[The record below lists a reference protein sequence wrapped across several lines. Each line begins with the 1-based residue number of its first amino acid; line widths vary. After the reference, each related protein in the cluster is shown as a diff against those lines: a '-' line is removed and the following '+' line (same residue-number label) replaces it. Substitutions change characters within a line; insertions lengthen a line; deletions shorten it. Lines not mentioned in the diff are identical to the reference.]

1 MFDNT
6 PLYPLLSFHGIPPFP
21 ATVPSEA
28 NGKVMGKLPVGNVGE
43 SRSGKFAQRALRRT
57 RKERAEVNVLS
68 ARCLKFEIVFYA
80 AFFVM
85 MILFR
90 CGGVAGVFAAEA
102 LQPFASFTTR
112 EVDIDIEDGEI
123 EVLASFTL
131 GPGSNGLNIPQEAVT
146 LQVTGGTAAYSV
158 TMPSGSFKM
167 SKNGEFNFLGT
178 INGVKII
185 ASIRSSRAGAFE
197 FEVETERANVKGIA
211 NPVTVSLRIGD
222 DGGSRTVRAK
232 IE

>member
-1 MFDNT
+1 MIAFTARSPKSVQMFCAVFSLISILGYFGGAD
-6 PLYPLLSFHGIPPFP
+6 G
-21 ATVPSEA
+21 
-28 NGKVMGKLPVGNVGE
+28 
-43 SRSGKFAQRALRRT
+43 
-57 RKERAEVNVLS
+57 VL
-68 ARCLKFEIVFYA
+68 
-80 AFFVM
+80 
-85 MILFR
+85 
-90 CGGVAGVFAAEA
+90 AAEA
-102 LQPFASFTTR
+102 LQPFATFTTR

-131 GPGSNGLNIPQEAVT
+131 APGGNGLNVPKEAVS
-146 LQVTGGTAAYSV
+146 LRVTGGTAAYSV
-158 TMPSGSFKM
+158 TIPAGSFKM

-211 NPVTVSLRIGD
+211 NPVTVSLSIGD

>member
-1 MFDNT
+1 VRSIGGT
-6 PLYPLLSFHGIPPFP
+6 KK
-21 ATVPSEA
+21 EA
-28 NGKVMGKLPVGNVGE
+28 KVN
-43 SRSGKFAQRALRRT
+43 F
-57 RKERAEVNVLS
+57 LS
-68 ARCLKFEIVFYA
+68 ARSSKSVLVFCA
-80 AFFVM
+80 AFSVAT
-85 MILFR
+85 ILFR
-90 CGGVAGVFAAEA
+90 CGGAEGVFAAEA
-102 LQPFASFTTR
+102 LQPFATFTTR

-131 GPGSNGLNIPQEAVT
+131 APGSNGLNVPKEAVS

-158 TMPSGSFKM
+158 TMPAGSFKM

-211 NPVTVSLRIGD
+211 NPVTISLSIGD

>member
-1 MFDNT
+1 MGGT
-6 PLYPLLSFHGIPPFP
+6 KK
-21 ATVPSEA
+21 EA
-28 NGKVMGKLPVGNVGE
+28 KVN
-43 SRSGKFAQRALRRT
+43 F
-57 RKERAEVNVLS
+57 LS
-68 ARCLKFEIVFYA
+68 ARSSKSVLVFCA
-80 AFFVM
+80 AVSVAT
-85 MILFR
+85 ILFR
-90 CGGVAGVFAAEA
+90 CGGAEGVFGAEA
-102 LQPFASFTTR
+102 LQPFATFTTR

-131 GPGSNGLNIPQEAVT
+131 APGSNGLNVSKEAVI

-158 TMPSGSFKM
+158 TMPAGSFKM

-185 ASIRSSRAGAFE
+185 ASIRSPRAGAFE
-197 FEVETERANVKGIA
+197 LEVVTERANVRGIA
-211 NPVTVSLRIGD
+211 NPVTIGLSIGD